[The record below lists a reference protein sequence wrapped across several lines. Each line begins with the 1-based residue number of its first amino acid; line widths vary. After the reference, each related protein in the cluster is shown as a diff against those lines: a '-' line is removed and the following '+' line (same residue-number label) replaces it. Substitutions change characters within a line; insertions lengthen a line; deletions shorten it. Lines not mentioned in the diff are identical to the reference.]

1 MEENT
6 GMIVADDFIVIKQ
19 LPVIEERLRTIK
31 VEIEAKTSGVSA
43 LECSKETIKK
53 IKMLMAELNKDF
65 KNFEERRKLV
75 KNKILEPYEAFEAV
89 YKECVTGPFKEKYA
103 ELKKYVDKYENS
115 DKLKKRKEI
124 EEYFSEYAA
133 SKNIDFVKFSDTHIN
148 VTISA
153 TKKKLQTQA
162 KAFIDRICDDLALI
176 DIQEYKPEILV
187 EYKASLNVSAAITTV
202 NARHKAIEDE
212 KAKQEQAEQIRREQ
226 QAAVDRVK
234 AAGVETSPLSVPK
247 TVGNV
252 VGNVSS
258 AVLKT
263 EEKDHI
269 VRMRIGNV
277 LFEALKSDCIILKQ
291 LLKNGKY
298 KITVLDT

>member
-6 GMIVADDFIVIKQ
+6 DMIVADDFIVIKQ

-31 VEIEAKTSGVSA
+31 EKIKAKISGVLA
-43 LECSKETIKK
+43 LKCSEETIKA
-53 IKMLMAELNKDF
+53 IKVLRADLNKDF
-65 KNFEERRKLV
+65 KNLEERRKLV

-89 YKECVTGPFKEKYA
+89 YIECVTELFEEADA
-103 ELKKYVDKYENS
+103 ELKKRIDEVENR
-115 DKLKKRKEI
+115 LKSEKRKEI

-133 SKNIDFVKFSDTHIN
+133 SKNIDFVKFADSHIN
-148 VTISA
+148 VTMTA

-226 QAAVDRVK
+226 QEAVDKVNAVK
-234 AAGVETSPLSVPK
+234 SGTAPLATPKTSGKVSRASSDAAENDRIVQVTFTVRGPLSK
-247 TVGNV
+247 M
-252 VGNVSS
+252 
-258 AVLKT
+258 K
-263 EEKDHI
+263 
-269 VRMRIGNV
+269 
-277 LFEALKSDCIILKQ
+277 ALKRGLIE
-291 LLKNGKY
+291 NGYEIVK
-298 KITVLDT
+298 